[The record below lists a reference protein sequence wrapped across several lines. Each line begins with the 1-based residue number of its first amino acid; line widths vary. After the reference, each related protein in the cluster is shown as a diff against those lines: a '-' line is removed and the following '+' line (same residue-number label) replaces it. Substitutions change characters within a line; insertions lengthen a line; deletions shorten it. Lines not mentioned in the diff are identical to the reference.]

1 MNPERWGEIKQI
13 YHSALELEP
22 GRREEFLKEAC
33 AGDAS
38 LLKEVTSLLAQDGN
52 PDGLLES
59 PALEV
64 VAQALGEDEAHK
76 THDLAGRT
84 LLHYRIEEKIGQ
96 GGMGEVYRARDT
108 RLDRTVALKILPE
121 EMQQDETARKR
132 LLREARS
139 AAALDHPFICH
150 IHEIGEIDGMVFI
163 AMEYVEG
170 ETLDQ
175 RLAKGPLPLT
185 EALEKARELSEA
197 LEVAHKRSIVHRD
210 LKPSNIMFTGEG
222 HVKVM
227 DFGLAKRLVFVEDA
241 GSRKQIVSASLT
253 ETGTTLGTL
262 AYMSPEQ
269 LRGEAV
275 DTRSDI
281 FSFGVVLY
289 EMLTGAHPFK
299 KSQAMETGHAILTEA
314 PAPLAQYLNRPLIL
328 LQHALRKM
336 LAKEPERRYQ
346 LMHEVKTDLEDLQ
359 PEGETSG
366 LPLAEGESLVRPLR
380 QPWRRGLPWVTTVGL
395 LIVLWATWPTTFEPE
410 AARYLNVELSPGVR
424 LVVDE
429 ATGPAV
435 DLSPDGSMLA
445 FVGQPEMAGERQQ
458 IYVRRLDQL
467 EAMPLAGTEE
477 VHHPVFSPD
486 GQWIAFRAGQ
496 QLKKISVNG
505 GAVVTLC
512 QTGQTRGLDWS
523 HDGGSIIFAPGA
535 GDRGLVSV
543 PSAGGIPHP
552 LTRLEDGEV
561 THRWPQM
568 LPGGKAVLF
577 TAHSRLS
584 QMDEAS
590 IVVQR
595 IPGGERRT
603 VWKGG
608 YHARYLPSGHLV
620 FINRASLWAVAFDP
634 ETFEMKGMPARV
646 LENVSTSSEYGRAEF
661 AFSEKGTL
669 VYVPGTSGEWTLDW
683 VDREGNREPLLSKPT
698 RFRKFQ
704 ISPDGQRVAMEIFD
718 GTQFDIWIYDWKG
731 DTTRRLTFNPADD
744 LSPVWSPGG
753 GAIAFASNRDG
764 TFNLYWTRTD
774 GSGEAQRL
782 TASSMRQYPESWHP
796 GGRYLA
802 FEELT
807 PAYDIGI
814 LPLEGNDDSGW
825 SAGKVSTFQNAPVSE
840 FSPRFSP
847 DGRWL
852 AYTSNQDEILELY
865 IRPFPG
871 PGGRQQVSDGGIS
884 GDPVWSP
891 HRKEIFYALNDQIY
905 RVRYRVEKDNFVA
918 DRPEPEEGVR
928 HPSGKFG
935 FRTYD
940 LHPDGR
946 RFAVR
951 TAPAGER
958 NPDRHHV
965 VFIQNFFDYLR
976 EQVPS
981 Q

>member
-1 MNPERWGEIKQI
+1 MNPERWGRIKQV
-13 YHSALELEP
+13 HQSALELES
-22 GRREEFLKEAC
+22 GQREEFLRKAC
-33 AGDAS
+33 DGDAT
-38 LLKEVTSLLAQDGN
+38 LLKEVRSLLAQDRS
-52 PDGLLES
+52 PDGLFES
-59 PALEV
+59 PALAV
-64 VAQALGEDEAHK
+64 VAQEPGEDKAPK
-76 THDLAGRT
+76 AALAGRT

-132 LLREARS
+132 FLREARS

-150 IHEIGEIDGMVFI
+150 IHEIGEVDGMAFI

-175 RLAKGPLPLT
+175 RLVAKGPLPMK
-185 EALEKARELSEA
+185 EALEKARELAEA

-227 DFGLAKRLVFVEDA
+227 DFGLAKRLALVEDA
-241 GSRKQIVSASLT
+241 GPRKQTVSASLT

-275 DTRSDI
+275 DIRSDI
-281 FSFGVVLY
+281 FSFGVVFY
-289 EMLTGAHPFK
+289 EMLTGVHPFK
-299 KSQAMETGHAILTEA
+299 KPQAMETGHAILTEA
-314 PAPLAQYLNRPLIL
+314 PAPLAKYLNGALIL
-328 LQHALRKM
+328 LQHAISKM
-336 LAKEPERRYQ
+336 LAKEQERRYQ
-346 LMHEVKTDLEDLQ
+346 LIHEVKTDLEDLQ

-366 LPLAEGESLVRPLR
+366 LPLAEGESRVRPVKQL
-380 QPWRRGLPWVTTVGL
+380 WRRGLPWVTAVGL
-395 LIVLWATWPTTFEPE
+395 LMALWATWPTTVEPE

-429 ATGPAV
+429 ATGPAA
-435 DLSPDGSMLA
+435 DLSPDESRLA
-445 FVGQPEMAGERQQ
+445 FVGRPEKAGERHR

-477 VHHPVFSPD
+477 VRHPVFSPD

-496 QLKKISVNG
+496 HLKKISVNG

-523 HDGGSIIFAPGA
+523 HDGGSIVFAPGA
-535 GDRGLVSV
+535 LDRGLSSVS
-543 PSAGGIPHP
+543 STGGIPHP
-552 LTRLEDGEV
+552 LTRLEDGEL

-568 LPGGKAVLF
+568 RPGGKAVLF
-577 TAHSRLS
+577 TALSRLN
-584 QMDEAS
+584 QMNEAS

-595 IPGGERRT
+595 IPGGERKT
-603 VWKGG
+603 VLKGG

-620 FINRASLWAVAFDP
+620 FIKGASLFAVAFDP
-634 ETFEMKGMPARV
+634 ETFEMKGLPVRV
-646 LENVSTSSEYGRAEF
+646 LENVSTSSEFAKAEF
-661 AFSEKGTL
+661 TFSEKGTL
-669 VYVPGTSGEWTLDW
+669 VYVPGISSEWTLDW

-698 RFRKFQ
+698 RFRKFE
-704 ISPDGQRVAMEIFD
+704 ISPHGQHVAMEIFD
-718 GTQFDIWIYDWKG
+718 GRQYDIWICDWKG
-731 DTTRRLTFNPADD
+731 DTTSRLTFNPADD
-744 LSPVWSPGG
+744 VSPVWSPDG

-764 TFNLYWTRTD
+764 TFNLYWKRTD

-782 TASSMRQYPESWHP
+782 TESSVPQYPESWHP

-807 PAYDIGI
+807 AAYDIRI
-814 LPLEGNDDSGW
+814 LQLEGNDDSGW
-825 SAGKVSTFQNAPVSE
+825 SAGEVRSFLSAPVSE
-840 FSPRFSP
+840 LSPRFSP

-852 AYTSNQDEILELY
+852 AYASYQGEILELY

-871 PGGRQQVSDGGIS
+871 PGGQRQLSHGGIS

-891 HRKEIFYALNDQIY
+891 HGMEIFFALNDQIY
-905 RVRYRVEKDNFVA
+905 RVRCRVERDTLVA
-918 DRPEPEEGVR
+918 DRPELEEGVS
-928 HPSGKFG
+928 HPGGKFD

-951 TAPAGER
+951 TSAAGER
-958 NPDRHHV
+958 NPDRQHV
-965 VFIQNFFDYLR
+965 VFIQNFFDHLR